1 MSFTPKDAWAHPS
14 SERGNWHGKGK
25 VTEMRPSLQP
35 QSSSPTALG
44 RFLPNKHSP
53 GSPGPLFHSEG
64 LGRKELALQ
73 SMAPGFHLAT
83 SKLAFGKLTICQQWS
98 FCVFR
103 KLPIVAACYYWPSL
117 QSPSMELSPTLP
129 PSPEVLLGANK
140 GVKTRASLLLLDL
153 EQVASLWRVF
163 AVSGRL
169 ISLCPHSQGVGPT
182 ERAQYWAS
190 LGFIS
195 LSSSFSFVRPLR

>member
-1 MSFTPKDAWAHPS
+1 M
-14 SERGNWHGKGK
+14 
-25 VTEMRPSLQP
+25 TEMRPSLQP
-35 QSSSPTALG
+35 QSSSPIALG
-44 RFLPNKHSP
+44 HFLPNKHDP

-64 LGRKELALQ
+64 LGRKEPALQ

-83 SKLAFGKLTICQQWS
+83 SKLAFGKLKICQQWS

-103 KLPIVAACYYWPSL
+103 KVPRVASCYYWPGL

-129 PSPEVLLGANK
+129 PSPEGLLGANK
-140 GVKTRASLLLLDL
+140 GVKTRATSLLLDS
-153 EQVASLWRVF
+153 EQMGKPVAHLCGLWKANFSPSSL
-163 AVSGRL
+163 SG
-169 ISLCPHSQGVGPT
+169 SGAT
-182 ERAQYWAS
+182 ERARYWAS